1 MSPVLLISL
10 LLNIGRALADD
21 MSVDRWQRLLPVRL
35 RMKDILVAHGRESD
49 GRGLSPTVAGC
60 GRMNSSSCDAPD
72 HTLVPR
78 ANNDIHR

>member
-1 MSPVLLISL
+1 MSPVLLIFL

-35 RMKDILVAHGRESD
+35 RMEDILVGHGRESD

-60 GRMNSSSCDAPD
+60 RRMNSSFYDAPD
-72 HTLVPR
+72 HTVVPR